1 MSDLLTHWA
10 VFEDLRRIAAL
21 DPAVDPLFASIL
33 QEEREFARLGAIS
46 RGGRKFVPH
55 ILKDARQAWDSA
67 ADPALLRRKLA
78 YALGGV
84 THFPTDYVLK
94 PLMSELAQ
102 ADWSSTHTLAQ
113 ERDAAQDILKN
124 LTTLQEIS
132 VYYDVHVF
140 RQVYLSGQE
149 EPFSRFLM
157 LDPSQTTLGQ
167 ALAQFITT
175 LFQRALLS
183 SHTLDPD
190 FDDFDAWLENLID
203 KVQPLY
209 LDVQLYASVFE
220 NPDPRKMERYQ
231 VESAFYRMSDPLI
244 SLAQSLLHGDS
255 IEPGALNAAMLE
267 GANQSGYARTLE
279 LGVHALRGASSFWR
293 GETPEPPDLKQG
305 YRWTPKPATQ
315 D

>member
-10 VFEDLRRIAAL
+10 VFEDLRRIAQ
-21 DPAVDPLFASIL
+21 VDPEIDPLLASIL
-33 QEEREFARLGAIS
+33 QEEREYARLGAIS
-46 RGGRKFVPH
+46 RGGSKFVPR
-55 ILKDARQAWDSA
+55 ILKAARQSWDSA
-67 ADPALLRRKLA
+67 DDPALLRRKIA

-84 THFPTDYVLK
+84 THFPTDHVLK

-102 ADWSSTHTLAQ
+102 ADWSSTHTMVQ
-113 ERDAAQDILKN
+113 GRDAAEDILKN

-140 RQVYLSGQE
+140 RQVYLAGQE

-157 LDPSQTTLGQ
+157 VDPSLTAPGQ
-167 ALAQFITT
+167 ALAQFINT

-190 FDDFDAWLENLID
+190 FDDFDAWLENLIE

-209 LDVQLYASVFE
+209 LDVQLYAQVFDR
-220 NPDPRKMERYQ
+220 PDPLKMERYQ
-231 VESAFYRMSDPLI
+231 VESAFYLKTDPLI
-244 SLAQSLLHGDS
+244 RVSHSLLRA
-255 IEPGALNAAMLE
+255 EAVKPAELNAALAE
-267 GANQSGYARTLE
+267 GANQCGYARTLA
-279 LGVHALRGASSFWR
+279 LGAHAMRGASAFWR

-305 YRWTPKPATQ
+305 YRWTPRPAGL
-315 D
+315 